1 MRAPASAFRLL
12 TEFILF
18 LLGVLILFLGVSG
31 RIGVPSRPAALV
43 ALGVFFLYW
52 AARAWMSPEP
62 GAARLHRIIRA
73 GSLAV
78 VGVLALAIPLLPLR
92 HAGTLLE
99 GVGAVLLARGLV
111 SSVLLLRRP

>member
-1 MRAPASAFRLL
+1 MLAPAGVFRLL
-12 TEFILF
+12 SEFILL
-18 LLGVLILFLGVSG
+18 LLGALILFLGVSG
-31 RIGVPSRPAALV
+31 RVGLPSRPAALV

-52 AARAWMSPEP
+52 AARAWVSPEP
-62 GAARLHRIIRA
+62 GTARLHRIIRA

-92 HAGTLLE
+92 HAATLLE
-99 GVGAVLLARGLV
+99 GVGAVLVVRGLV